1 MVDQRG
7 ERGGRRAWQAIIGE
21 GRPLGQVRHDIRGE
35 EFTGLFVIPIAIDQ
49 QVDAG
54 VLVLSDQIDGLGH
67 RTEKAGDGPRA
78 VSCARFA
85 AAAASLRARSQPRT
99 WVFSIVS

>member
-35 EFTGLFVIPIAIDQ
+35 EFTGLFVIPIAIHQ
-49 QVDAG
+49 QADAG
-54 VLVLSDQIDGLGH
+54 VLVLSDQVDGLGH
-67 RTEKAGDGPRA
+67 CTEKSARRQPRRDQYA
-78 VSCARFA
+78 
-85 AAAASLRARSQPRT
+85 RARTSRGCRT
-99 WVFSIVS
+99 SWLLARWSRF